1 MVTTTALV
9 YIIPTLVIG
18 LAVLVACDT
27 QSARRPEERQRV
39 GQMVGQSL
47 EDATITS
54 QVRSKLVRDATPGLN
69 EIGVQTAAG
78 VVRLE
83 GVVANER
90 AKERAQ
96 ALAREVGGVR
106 DVVNNLKVQG

>member
-1 MVTTTALV
+1 MVTTTALAF
-9 YIIPTLVIG
+9 IIPTLVIG

-27 QSARRPEERQRV
+27 QTARRPEEQRV
-39 GQMVGQSL
+39 GQMAGQAL

-54 QVRSKLVRDATPGLN
+54 QVRSRLAGDATPGLN
-69 EIGVQTAAG
+69 EIGVQTDRG

-83 GVVANER
+83 GIVASET
-90 AKERAQ
+90 AKQRAQ
-96 ALAREVGGVR
+96 TLAREIGGVR